1 MKLNMFAQ
9 NIDILYIMEFV
20 PNCKVNKNTPF
31 KQNGIASVKL
41 RINPKQA
48 DTSNAGIVREGM
60 ELMTV
65 GDIIMDGSFKYI
77 RVINYDRKIRG
88 YINIDY
94 ITRTKSDENIISNY
108 VQLLDRNNNLQL
120 SDEQLMDFRNAKNRY
135 HSVSQ
140 VNLKKGIT
148 IRPPDYF
155 WSLQLV
161 YEFAEAL
168 SKGIK
173 QDTNQMQMYKHALNI
188 VNKYTKIG
196 IAQVRRRSRSRSRKN
211 QVP

>member
-1 MKLNMFAQ
+1 
-9 NIDILYIMEFV
+9 MEFV
-20 PNCKVNKNTPF
+20 PNCKVNKNAPF

-41 RINPKQA
+41 RRNPKQI
-48 DTSNAGIVREGM
+48 DTSNAGIVQEGM

-65 GDIIMDGSFKYI
+65 GDIIMDGTFKYI
-77 RVINYDRKIRG
+77 RVINHDGKIRG
-88 YINIDY
+88 YINVDY
-94 ITRTKSDENIISNY
+94 ITRNRSSETIISNY
-108 VQLLDRNNNLQL
+108 VQLLDKNINYLL
-120 SDEQLMDFRNAKNRY
+120 TDEQLTEFRNAKNQY

-140 VNLKKGIT
+140 GNLKKGLT

-173 QDTNQMQMYKHALNI
+173 QDTNQMQMYRHALN
-188 VNKYTKIG
+188 VVKNYTKLGKVQMKPALI
-196 IAQVRRRSRSRSRKN
+196 RSRSRIRSRSN
-211 QVP
+211 HSVRR